1 MVFHIAQRIPNRGEI
16 IENTNGVK
24 FRILDIDPRRI
35 KIMIL
40 PPYNNEEKALSMTGK
55 ILRHPNILAFV
66 CGSLCVGALPPYYL
80 FPLLFAGLSGLLYLI
95 DGAPS
100 SRKAFGIAY
109 AFGFAFFAFGLSWI
123 GNALLIDAQTFGW
136 LYPVVFLACGFF
148 FGLFIAV
155 PGWLAF
161 RLFHSSASRWLA
173 FSSFALFEWI
183 RSFILTGF
191 PESAWLG
198 LRFQPRNDSVCFSS
212 GNLRFVPHLPAVLLG
227 TLFLPSPQNA
237 KNLAAAICIPLVG
250 LGFLYG
256 SGYFRLRPAPSA
268 AVSNRH
274 PPGSAGD
281 PSGNEVESPNP

>member
-1 MVFHIAQRIPNRGEI
+1 
-16 IENTNGVK
+16 
-24 FRILDIDPRRI
+24 
-35 KIMIL
+35 
-40 PPYNNEEKALSMTGK
+40 MTGK

-161 RLFHSSASRWLA
+161 RLF
-173 FSSFALFEWI
+173 
-183 RSFILTGF
+183 IL
-191 PESAWLG
+191 
-198 LRFQPRNDSVCFSS
+198 
-212 GNLRFVPHLPAVLLG
+212 PHLAGWPFRPFGFCLNGYAALSSPAFPG
-227 TLFLPSPQNA
+227 IC
-237 KNLAAAICIPLVG
+237 LARSSL
-250 LGFLYG
+250 
-256 SGYFRLRPAPSA
+256 SAPK
-268 AVSNRH
+268 
-274 PPGSAGD
+274 
-281 PSGNEVESPNP
+281 

>member
-1 MVFHIAQRIPNRGEI
+1 
-16 IENTNGVK
+16 
-24 FRILDIDPRRI
+24 
-35 KIMIL
+35 
-40 PPYNNEEKALSMTGK
+40 MTGK

-173 FSSFALFEWI
+173 FSSFWVLFEWI

-191 PESAWLG
+191 PW
-198 LRFQPRNDSVCFSS
+198 N
-212 GNLRFVPHLPAVLLG
+212 LLG
-227 TLFLPSPQNA
+227 SVFAFSPEMIQFASQAGTYGLSLICLLSCSAPQNA
-237 KNLAAAICIPLVG
+237 KKSGGCHLYSPCRIGLPLRIRLLPAA
-250 LGFLYG
+250 
-256 SGYFRLRPAPSA
+256 PAPSA

>member
-1 MVFHIAQRIPNRGEI
+1 MRRGSSS
-16 IENTNGVK
+16 V
-24 FRILDIDPRRI
+24 
-35 KIMIL
+35 
-40 PPYNNEEKALSMTGK
+40 LS
-55 ILRHPNILAFV
+55 
-66 CGSLCVGALPPYYL
+66 

-161 RLFHSSASRWLA
+161 RLFHSPASRWLA
-173 FSSFALFEWI
+173 FSSFWVLFEWI

-191 PESAWLG
+191 PWNLLGSVFAFSPEMIQFASQAGTYGLSLICLLSCSAPYFYLRRRTPKIWRLPSVFPLSDWASFTDSATSGCPGTLCRSQLPSSAWFSRRS
-198 LRFQPRNDSVCFSS
+198 LRQ
-212 GNLRFVPHLPAVLLG
+212 
-227 TLFLPSPQNA
+227 
-237 KNLAAAICIPLVG
+237 
-250 LGFLYG
+250 
-256 SGYFRLRPAPSA
+256 
-268 AVSNRH
+268 
-274 PPGSAGD
+274 
-281 PSGNEVESPNP
+281 